1 MAVRIFQ
8 PARNAMQSG
17 HAGARQWVLE
27 YEPEMAK
34 RIEPLMGWTGSS
46 DMRHSE
52 LRLRFDS
59 REAAVAFAEKHNL
72 VYQIIEPRRRHRL
85 IKTYA
90 DNFRAGRPV
99 PWTH

>member
-17 HAGARQWVLE
+17 HSGDAWVLE
-27 YEPEMAK
+27 FEPETAK
-34 RIEPLMGWTGSS
+34 KIEPLMGWTGSS

-52 LRLRFDS
+52 LRLRFGS
-59 REAAVAFAEKHNL
+59 REEAAAFAEKHNL
-72 VYQIIEPRRRHRL
+72 VYQIIEPRRRRRL